1 MGESIKT
8 LACIG
13 QYVMRQTVRDLAE
26 TETGL
31 GTIGGEKADLVWK
44 EACDD
49 LDTTVDELSR
59 RVDVSET
66 HVRRVLKELPPESF
80 GL

>member
-1 MGESIKT
+1 M
-8 LACIG
+8 A
-13 QYVMRQTVRDLAE
+13 QTVRDLAE
-26 TETGL
+26 TDSGL
-31 GTIGGEKADLVWK
+31 GTICGEKADLVWR

-49 LDTTVDELSR
+49 LDATVTDLVR

-66 HVRRVLKELPPESF
+66 HVRRVLRELPPESF